1 MLAHSRAWLSQGE
14 EIIITCQIS
23 GADCY
28 LLEVRA
34 VRFLISVMLD
44 QPLGS
49 AKRDFAPS
57 TDLAL
62 TNNRYHYNSSE
73 FVLTNTF
80 YLLHFAF
87 LQVIKLFFFFL
98 LDFCLY
104 LDKDY
109 LQYFK
114 ITVTMQGQIAK
125 TEFQLANMIC
135 WACS

>member
-1 MLAHSRAWLSQGE
+1 
-14 EIIITCQIS
+14 
-23 GADCY
+23 
-28 LLEVRA
+28 
-34 VRFLISVMLD
+34 MLD

-73 FVLTNTF
+73 FVLTNIF

-87 LQVIKLFFFFL
+87 LQVIKLFFFFFL

-104 LDKDY
+104 SDKDY